1 MVPPV
6 DGRPTLPE
14 STWEERAL
22 SDDEFKRTGTLSRAE
37 LAKLIAALGPG
48 SHHPN
53 RDLDR

>member
-1 MVPPV
+1 VVPPV

-22 SDDEFKRTGTLSRAE
+22 SDDEFKRMGTLIRAE

-53 RDLDR
+53 RDLDG